1 MAFNNNTPDDLSRY
15 SIGEIVDLSGVPD
28 FYNAGSSK
36 WLKSAV
42 ATPSSNLSTTSKTN
56 LANAGT
62 STVQTV
68 LAQSTLSSFDN
79 NFGACV
85 TYPIQRI
92 SASSV
97 SVVPSYYNGTT
108 SVGVG
113 VMTSAGLQFVG
124 TGQTSI
130 KTNST
135 TNGLNVCVASNNTK
149 IFSYCFSS
157 GSDISAYSTT
167 NGTTWTAE
175 SVTGLPAFDSSA
187 ATIAT
192 ASQSKNGMSYTVASM
207 MGWRRNS
214 DADATNGEFAV
225 FWCGARFLLMGP
237 NITATTIRASLSSN
251 GYTFGGDNTNAI
263 LGSASIS
270 PANKWQFYRN
280 GNNCYLQVGAS
291 IKRYTTDGGI
301 TWADSTFAASPNPN
315 VYLMQYNSTDP
326 AKLVILSDSTSGT
339 AYYTAD
345 SGATWSAN
353 RPLPVTTP
361 TGGFFYKGSTLVCSN
376 GSTLFFYSTDNGI
389 TWVRPTLPIGTLAV
403 NLKMFA
409 DAYRFYAGTRS
420 QAQILTS
427 TDAITWTLVTLPQI
441 WDIDIPGSQYG
452 YGMLSFDSNT
462 VVFLG
467 YSGSTGANQC
477 FFTLD
482 GGVTWTGAQ
491 YTVGATGGAWGVG
504 NAFVTPDAGG
514 IGFAYGMAGLTAAN
528 NTAVFKS
535 DISGGGA
542 FYRTGDT
549 AITPVRTG
557 STAYVRVG

>member
-1 MAFNNNTPDDLSRY
+1 MSLINNALPNLSRY

-36 WLKSAV
+36 WLRSAV

-62 STVQTV
+62 SSVQTV

-124 TGQTSI
+124 TGQTSVR
-130 KTNST
+130 TNST
-135 TNGLNVCVASNNTK
+135 TNGLNVCIASNNTK
-149 IFSYCFSS
+149 IFSYCFSGNPTMS
-157 GSDISAYSTT
+157 VYSTT

-175 SVTGLPAFDSSA
+175 AFTGSPGFDSSTS
-187 ATIAT
+187 TIAT
-192 ASQSKNGMSYTVASM
+192 ASQSQTGMNNTVASM
-207 MGWRRNS
+207 MGWKRNS
-214 DADATNGEFAV
+214 TATEEFAV
-225 FWCGARFLLMGP
+225 FWCGARFLLIGP
-237 NITATTIRASLSSN
+237 NITAGNIRASLSSN
-251 GYTFGGDNTNAI
+251 GYTFGGDQTLAVLNNAGI
-263 LGSASIS
+263 ALTSKI
-270 PANKWQFYRN
+270 QFYRN
-280 GNNCYLQVGAS
+280 GNNCYLQVGAAN
-291 IKRYTTDGGI
+291 KRYTTDGGI
-301 TWADSTFAASPNPN
+301 TWADSTFAASPNPST
-315 VYLMQYNSTDP
+315 YLMQYNSTDP

-345 SGATWSAN
+345 SGATWSAD

-376 GSTLFFYSTDNGI
+376 GSTLFFYSTDNGV

-441 WDIDIPGSQYG
+441 WDIDIPGAQYG

-467 YSGSTGANQC
+467 YNGNSGSNQC

-491 YTVGATGGAWGVG
+491 YTVGGSGGSWGVG

-514 IGFAYGMAGLTAAN
+514 IGFAYGMAGLTSSQ

-549 AITPVRTG
+549 AITPIRTG
-557 STAYVRVG
+557 SLAFVRVG